1 MCMYMYIELYNQST
15 GYSGNQSYQTKS
27 FGANTI
33 VKSPLAIVIS
43 VIVKVAL
50 SFGSHDFLRCKP
62 LRRFAFKSD
71 HSPQNEKL

>member
-1 MCMYMYIELYNQST
+1 MFKRAFRENWSRSSYIHVHMRMYMYIELYNQST

-27 FGANTI
+27 FGENTV

-50 SFGSHDFLRCKP
+50 NLGSHDLF
-62 LRRFAFKSD
+62 
-71 HSPQNEKL
+71 

>member
-1 MCMYMYIELYNQST
+1 MRMYMYIELYNQST

-27 FGANTI
+27 FGENTV

-50 SFGSHDFLRCKP
+50 NLGFHDLF
-62 LRRFAFKSD
+62 
-71 HSPQNEKL
+71 